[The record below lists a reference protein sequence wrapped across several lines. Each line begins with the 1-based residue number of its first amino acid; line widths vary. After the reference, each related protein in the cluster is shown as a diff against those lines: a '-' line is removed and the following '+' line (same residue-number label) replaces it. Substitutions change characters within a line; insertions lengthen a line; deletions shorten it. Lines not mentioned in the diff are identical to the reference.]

1 MECGSDPTKRE
12 GERTDCSHTV
22 VASGGEGG
30 CVVDHDVVC
39 VCMDTVV
46 NGTWQLAVHS
56 RTFLGSPVTTTS

>member
-1 MECGSDPTKRE
+1 M
-12 GERTDCSHTV
+12 
-22 VASGGEGG
+22 
-30 CVVDHDVVC
+30 VDHDVVC

>member
-1 MECGSDPTKRE
+1 MECGSDPTKREE

-39 VCMDTVV
+39 VCV
-46 NGTWQLAVHS
+46 WI
-56 RTFLGSPVTTTS
+56 P